1 MSRTP
6 TTTGRH
12 RAAPRRRWVLPT
24 ALALA
29 VAVITALFGSGSTY
43 ALWNGTASTTASTV
57 RSGTA
62 TITVSPLTAMNTARL
77 APGTS
82 TTGTFSV
89 KNTGSTALGMRVMTT
104 AEKVS
109 YADTTD
115 AAVLG
120 EVTLKLSLVGSAADC
135 RPGIGGYSARVASFD
150 TGSGYLTLPSGGG
163 GVGCVEMML
172 DSDAPQAVSGAVVD
186 FTLTVTGTQVAP

>member
-6 TTTGRH
+6 TTTRRH
-12 RAAPRRRWVLPT
+12 RAAPRRRWVWPT
-24 ALALA
+24 ALALV
-29 VAVITALFGSGSTY
+29 VAVVTALLGSGATY

-57 RSGTA
+57 KSGSA
-62 TITVSPLTAMNTARL
+62 TITVSPLTAMNTSRL
-77 APGTS
+77 APGAS

-89 KNTGSTALGMRVMTT
+89 TNTGSTALGMRVMTT
-104 AEKVS
+104 ATKVS
-109 YADTTD
+109 YANTTD

-120 EVTLKLSLVGSAADC
+120 EVTLKLSLVSSAAAC
-135 RPGIGGYSARVASFD
+135 RPGVGGYSARVATFD
-150 TGSGYLTLPSGGG
+150 TGSGYLTLPTGGG
-163 GVGCVEMML
+163 GVGCVEMTL

>member
-1 MSRTP
+1 MTRTQ

-12 RAAPRRRWVLPT
+12 RAAPRRRWIWPT

-29 VAVITALFGSGSTY
+29 VAVVTALLGSGATY

-57 RSGTA
+57 KSGTA
-62 TITVSPLTAMNTARL
+62 TITVSPLTAMNSVPL
-77 APGTS
+77 APGAS

-104 AEKVS
+104 AATVA
-109 YADTTD
+109 YAKTTD

-135 RPGIGGYSARVASFD
+135 PPGIGGYSARVASFD
-150 TGSGYLTLPSGGG
+150 TGSGYLTLPTGGG

-172 DSDAPQAVSGAVVD
+172 DADAPQAVSGAVVD

>member
-1 MSRTP
+1 MTRTR

-12 RAAPRRRWVLPT
+12 RAAPRRRWVWPT
-24 ALALA
+24 ALALT
-29 VAVITALFGSGSTY
+29 VAVVTALLGSGATY
-43 ALWNGTASTTASTV
+43 ALWNGTASTKASTV
-57 RSGTA
+57 KSGTA
-62 TITVSPLTAMNTARL
+62 TITVSPLTAMNTVPL
-77 APGTS
+77 APGAS

-104 AEKVS
+104 AATVA
-109 YADTTD
+109 YAKTTD

-135 RPGIGGYSARVASFD
+135 HPGIGGYSARVASFD
-150 TGSGYLTLPSGGG
+150 TGSGYLTLPTGGG

-172 DSDAPQAVSGAVVD
+172 DADAPQAVSGAVVD